1 MIRDFFEKNP
11 GPVLHLSPEGT
22 ILYANP
28 VAGSLFTGNELI
40 GNSWLAICP
49 GLDKGN
55 WSSLGEKMTSLRIEA
70 EIRGTI
76 FLFSHVWTKPDG
88 DVLVTGTDITRQKEI
103 EKKLEE
109 QKATISE
116 MARFPDMNPGPVIR
130 MDLQGNILL
139 SNEAATAVFGKNLLK
154 MNWRTICTELGD
166 ETWEEVLS
174 SGRIIPVEKMI
185 GDKCYLFLHR
195 TDDQKTLVF
204 VYGSDITA
212 NKLNEKKLEE
222 QKAVMTAM
230 ARFPD
235 MNPGPVLRM
244 DLRGKIILSNIASR
258 EIFGENITGKSWLRI
273 CPGLTGDQWK
283 KMLHS
288 EKIVPFETRIGERD
302 FVFTHRHDVSSGL
315 VFVYGTDV
323 TQQKLT
329 EKQLRHSEKMAS
341 LGEMTAGVAH
351 EIQNPLNF
359 VNNFSELSREL
370 FEEYKAE
377 HAKPPEEKDE
387 SLKTELLQNIE
398 GNLEKIHHHGKRAD
412 AIVKGMLQ
420 HSRSTSGKKELTD
433 INELF
438 EEYLRLAYHAMRVK
452 DPSFEVTIKKSF
464 DHSLNKIHVVPQ
476 DIGRVMLNLINNA
489 FYACT
494 ERSRDAVTE
503 KNKKPGENYEP
514 TVIVHT
520 SRSPEAENAPAIIIK
535 VCDNGTG
542 IPGSVKDKIFQPFFT
557 TKPTGQGTGLGLSLS
572 YDIIKAH
579 GGEIKVETEDGMG
592 TDFILSLPE
601 N

>member
-1 MIRDFFEKNP
+1 MKTSGNIPGHLQMIRDFFEKNP

-195 TDDQKTLVF
+195 R
-204 VYGSDITA
+204 ITSY
-212 NKLNEKKLEE
+212 NVCYTKL
-222 QKAVMTAM
+222 
-230 ARFPD
+230 
-235 MNPGPVLRM
+235 
-244 DLRGKIILSNIASR
+244 
-258 EIFGENITGKSWLRI
+258 LRI
-273 CPGLTGDQWK
+273 PPFPLNWVTKDEYLF
-283 KMLHS
+283 LHLLLKGPQFAANIS
-288 EKIVPFETRIGERD
+288 ELQTRRAIYHIIWAT
-302 FVFTHRHDVSSGL
+302 VCVL
-315 VFVYGTDV
+315 
-323 TQQKLT
+323 L
-329 EKQLRHSEKMAS
+329 S
-341 LGEMTAGVAH
+341 LLFWVLAF
-351 EIQNPLNF
+351 QNP
-359 VNNFSELSREL
+359 RE
-370 FEEYKAE
+370 K
-377 HAKPPEEKDE
+377 
-387 SLKTELLQNIE
+387 N
-398 GNLEKIHHHGKRAD
+398 
-412 AIVKGMLQ
+412 
-420 HSRSTSGKKELTD
+420 
-433 INELF
+433 
-438 EEYLRLAYHAMRVK
+438 LRLIALCT
-452 DPSFEVTIKKSF
+452 SCFS
-464 DHSLNKIHVVPQ
+464 VP
-476 DIGRVMLNLINNA
+476 
-489 FYACT
+489 
-494 ERSRDAVTE
+494 
-503 KNKKPGENYEP
+503 
-514 TVIVHT
+514 
-520 SRSPEAENAPAIIIK
+520 
-535 VCDNGTG
+535 
-542 IPGSVKDKIFQPFFT
+542 
-557 TKPTGQGTGLGLSLS
+557 
-572 YDIIKAH
+572 
-579 GGEIKVETEDGMG
+579 
-592 TDFILSLPE
+592 
-601 N
+601 